1 MISIVLF
8 FLALQTTP
16 LEPGVFRKDGR
27 GFHYVLELKED
38 GQFFYFFD
46 WGSIKSSCNGK
57 WELQDNTLF
66 LKCDPDPRPLAVII
80 SGYISKRNFTM
91 KVLSKNKLK
100 VKKYR
105 LTRQKKPHSL
115 GDF

>member
-8 FLALQTTP
+8 FLVLQTTP

-57 WELQDNTLF
+57 WELKEDILF
-66 LKCDPDPRPLAVII
+66 LRCDPAEPWAMIS

-100 VKKYR
+100 FKKYR

-115 GDF
+115 GEF

>member
-8 FLALQTTP
+8 FLVLQTTP

-27 GFHYVLELKED
+27 GFHYVLELEENGD
-38 GQFFYFFD
+38 FD
-46 WGSIKSSCNGK
+46 YRYTSLVTADCSGK

-66 LKCDPDPRPLAVII
+66 LKSDPDPRPLAVII
-80 SGYISKRNFTM
+80 SGYTSKRNFTM

-100 VKKYR
+100 FKKYR

-115 GDF
+115 GEF